1 MVDAGHLQDLF
12 RLYDPGRL
20 PEAGALAASLASAG
34 AAAQAAALRSLE
46 QRYSCPGFFAHSA
59 YNFYGRSFDARA
71 ALYDP
76 HVLPPL
82 PCAVPLDNVHKASIL
97 LPRGGKEGLEG
108 AGGGGGPAGAAAT
121 GRLHGAEAA
130 ARDQQQGTLL
140 DWLCAELPSD
150 GPLGSLRAL
159 REAGALVT
167 VLLLPD
173 VGATGSSSSSSSRA
187 AEEGAVT
194 ARGWLRGIDRDFN
207 ILLMHRGE
215 AGASGS
221 LVLYPGARVLGVSP
235 APPRRGR
242 Q

>member
-1 MVDAGHLQDLF
+1 MVDAGHLHDLF
-12 RLYDPGRL
+12 RLYDPARL
-20 PEAGALAASLASAG
+20 PEAAALAESLAPAG

-82 PCAVPLDNVHKASIL
+82 PCAVPLDNVHKASVL
-97 LPRGGKEGLEG
+97 LPGEGLEAG
-108 AGGGGGPAGAAAT
+108 AAGAAAT

-159 REAGALVT
+159 REAGAMVT

-173 VGATGSSSSSSSRA
+173 AGANGTSSSSSSSSSSA
-187 AEEGAVT
+187 AEGAATV
-194 ARGWLRGIDRDFN
+194 RGWLRGIDRDFN
-207 ILLMHRGE
+207 TLLMHRGE
-215 AGASGS
+215 GGASGS